1 MLFACFLFAWG
12 DTPSSAQGLLLALC
26 SEGIRE
32 FYAVLEIKK
41 GCTRQTPFL
50 LFWLSGKQ
58 SLTPLKTSL
67 LIMPRVD
74 SDLGK
79 SMGPR
84 SISLGAYTSLTS
96 PWQEAGGTHRAQAC
110 FPELWISFP
119 RIMGSPLSLRNN
131 TLELKPFRNQLVH
144 FSPTLLGSWGQ
155 VIVA

>member
-1 MLFACFLFAWG
+1 MCCLLVFVWG

-32 FYAVLEIKK
+32 FYAVLGIKK
-41 GCTRQTPFL
+41 GCTRQTSFP

-58 SLTPLKTSL
+58 SLALLETSL
-67 LIMPRVD
+67 LIKPRVD

-96 PWQEAGGTHRAQAC
+96 PWQEAGAPKPASLSSG
-110 FPELWISFP
+110 FPSQELW
-119 RIMGSPLSLRNN
+119 G
-131 TLELKPFRNQLVH
+131 
-144 FSPTLLGSWGQ
+144 LLCLCSITPWS
-155 VIVA
+155 